1 MPGRRTKNVTN
12 PQAHD
17 AWMKRK
23 KELRASDEVA
33 VMRQGDWRAACLRA
47 RAAKGKLTTKNFA
60 ECKTLGLMGAQYEPL
75 GV

>member
-12 PQAHD
+12 PQAHE

-23 KELRASDEVA
+23 KEQRSENALEIV
-33 VMRQGDWRAACLRA
+33 RQGDWRIACLRA
-47 RAAKGKLTTKNFA
+47 RAAKGKLTAKNFA
-60 ECKTLGLMGAQYEPL
+60 ECKTLGLMGTQFEPM